1 MANSPFI
8 RDVPAT
14 QALDAWRDAMRVV
27 GCPARLPAITVP
39 VTEAA
44 GLVTAAPVWAVR
56 SSPPFDAAGMDG
68 IAVRA
73 ADTVRASETTPL
85 WLDGDAYDVVD
96 TGDPMPDDRDSVV
109 MREHVHYD
117 AAGRAELRA
126 AVPPYQHV
134 RSIGEDVAAGELL
147 LPEGHRL
154 RAADLAAMVAAG
166 QTAASVR
173 RKALV
178 LILPTGDEVRPIGTE
193 LGPGEIPDTN
203 SLMLAEQAR
212 DVGCDARVLP
222 IEPDDP
228 DRIAAAVKAAAD
240 ECDLLI
246 VIAGSSAGRDDYT
259 ARVVASAGTLAV
271 HGVAVRPGHPVVLG
285 VVGRTPVLGAPGY
298 PVSAALT
305 FDIFAGPLLADLS
318 GAPPRRRPVTGARLA
333 RKLASPLGMDDWVR
347 VRLGVV
353 GGDTV
358 ATPLPRGAGVL
369 TSLVRADGLLVV
381 PTGVEGHHA
390 GASVRVELLR
400 GLEEIARTI
409 VVIGSHDLVLDL
421 AASAL
426 RAADP
431 LITLASSNVGSLGG
445 LVAVRDGLC
454 HLAGSHLLDPATG
467 EYTLPYLDRVFG
479 TELANTGLANTG
491 LANTGAGNVSV
502 IRLVHREQGLLV
514 APGNPLGLGGIADL
528 AKPGVRY
535 VNRQR
540 GAGTRVLLD
549 HLLGQLGLA
558 PDSITGY
565 AREEP
570 THLAVAA
577 AVAAGRADAGLGI
590 MAAAAPFGLDFVPV
604 AREPYDLVVAPGALD
619 GPQLAPLWSL
629 LRDPGFQA
637 SVEALGGYSAREMG
651 RRLR

>member
-1 MANSPFI
+1 MSNSPFI
-8 RDVPAT
+8 RDVPAA
-14 QALDAWRDAMRVV
+14 QALDAWRDAMRAA
-27 GCPARLPAITVP
+27 GCPARLPAVTVP

-73 ADTVRASETTPL
+73 ADTVLASETTPV
-85 WLDGDAYDVVD
+85 WLDEDAYDVVD
-96 TGDPMPDDRDSVV
+96 TGDPMPDGRDAVV

-117 AAGRAELRA
+117 DAGRAELRA
-126 AVPPYQHV
+126 AVAPYQHV

-173 RKALV
+173 KRALV
-178 LILPTGDEVRPIGTE
+178 FIVPTGDEVRPVGTE
-193 LGPGEIPDTN
+193 PGPGEILDTN

-212 DVGCDARVLP
+212 EAGCDARVLP

-228 DRIAAAVKAAAD
+228 DRIEAVVKAAAD

-305 FDIFAGPLLADLS
+305 FDIFAVPLLAELS

-333 RKLASPLGMDDWVR
+333 RKLASPFGMDDWVR

-381 PTGVEGHHA
+381 PAGVEGHHA
-390 GASVRVELLR
+390 GASVSVELLR
-400 GLEEIARTI
+400 GLDEIARTI
-409 VVIGSHDLVLDL
+409 VVIGSHDMVLDL

-479 TELANTGLANTG
+479 A
-491 LANTGAGNVSV
+491 TGAGDVAV

-514 APGNPLGLGGIADL
+514 APGNPLGLGGIEDL
-528 AKPGVRY
+528 ANPGVRY

-549 HLLGQLGLA
+549 HLLSQRGTA

-590 MAAAAPFGLDFVPV
+590 MAAAAPFGLGFVPV

-629 LRDPGFQA
+629 LREPGFQA